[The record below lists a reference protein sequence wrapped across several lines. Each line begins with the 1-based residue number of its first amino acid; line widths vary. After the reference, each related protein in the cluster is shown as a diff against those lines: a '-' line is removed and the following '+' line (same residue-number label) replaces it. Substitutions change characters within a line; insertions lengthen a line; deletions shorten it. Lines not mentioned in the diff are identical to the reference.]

1 MYSFTFKFL
10 GILIS
15 TLYYMGFLPVTK
27 TWEHIAIEYEGGEVV
42 LRFREFRQTLKLF
55 KKVERYGENKVVV
68 SSSGWY
74 ESEQVVERDVPKFF
88 LMMRSGAM
96 LCIGTPRCDNEY
108 GDDSVV
114 LKIVN
119 REGED

>member
-1 MYSFTFKFL
+1 MYKFTFKFL

-15 TLYYMGFLPVTK
+15 TLYYMGLLPVTK

-42 LRFREFRQTLKLF
+42 LRFREYRQTLKLF

-74 ESEQVVERDVPKFF
+74 ESEESVERGVPKYF
-88 LMMRSGAM
+88 LMLCTGVL
-96 LCIGTPRCDNEY
+96 LCIGAPRCDNEY
-108 GDDSVV
+108 GDECVV
-114 LKIVN
+114 IKISN
-119 REGED
+119 NEGED